1 MLSFTPGQKITL
13 TPWQGAEYI
22 NQIFPCGVYRIQAY
36 AGKGG
41 PGQNGIPGGK
51 GGYAI
56 STITCYE
63 EKKFSFEIG
72 MAGSLYE
79 CGKVFYPGAANNGIS
94 SLKPSGS
101 GGYGGYDNPTA
112 GTREHGGGGGGKTQV
127 TVWHKNSN
135 NGPYTGGNTLMIV
148 GGGGG
153 GAGWNRWESWAYGG
167 VGGIS
172 RDAAEEVS
180 PTYRPTPYNEN
191 GQDGLCDWGAVSE
204 GCGGGGG
211 GYYGG
216 ATRPY
221 CTCTD
226 GRITGGGGFGG
237 RSYVLDYISSSN
249 NAYISG
255 ANLFSGRNDGH
266 GYVIVTFVDYIW
278 YSIYWT
284 NCIYATTRGKEGDKI
299 TGSANITYNT
309 TGPDGKIYRCNEN
322 LGFFSH
328 IAYSYVSDVKFND
341 DKTEI
346 TFTMQRNAAY
356 INAVF
361 INYKIICTRCIAINN
376 GDKVLIPGRKYRVK
390 AESKSNGHPFIDFT
404 MSGIDRDSVRWISRL
419 EFEFT
424 MPEANV
430 YVTALY
436 EDDTRYNTD
445 IYKQIG
451 IVTYFDW
458 DRL

>member
-1 MLSFTPGQKITL
+1 MVNLTPGQTITL
-13 TPWQGAEYI
+13 TPWQGKEY
-22 NQIFPCGVYRIQAY
+22 NGQEFPPGLYCIHCYGA
-36 AGKGG
+36 KGG
-41 PGQNGIPGGK
+41 TGQHGIPGGN
-51 GGYAI
+51 GGHAMGYLR
-56 STITCYE
+56 TYE
-63 EKKFSFEIG
+63 EKIFSFNIGTMGALYYPGRCVSPG
-72 MAGSLYE
+72 MADQNVQYSSYG
-79 CGKVFYPGAANNGIS
+79 CGGF
-94 SLKPSGS
+94 
-101 GGYGGYDNPTA
+101 GGYDNPTYGA
-112 GTREHGGGGGGKTQV
+112 REHGGGGGGMTAFSIS
-127 TVWHKNSN
+127 HKYYNYSR
-135 NGPYTGGNTLMIV
+135 GNVVMNA

-153 GAGWNRWESWAYGG
+153 GNGWSAWNQWAYGEP
-167 VGGIS
+167 GGYEYDVDES
-172 RDAAEEVS
+172 VS
-180 PTYRPTPYNEN
+180 PTNQTSSRINDRGQN
-191 GQDGLCDWGAVSE
+191 GIANSSVSE
-204 GCGGGGG
+204 GGGGGGGGNPGGGIKPISTQFTGGWGCGGGG
-211 GYYGG
+211 YGG
-216 ATRPY
+216 RNRNKVNYSMPNCDY
-221 CTCTD
+221 YNVHN
-226 GRITGGGGFGG
+226 
-237 RSYVLDYISSSN
+237 YVGTNS
-249 NAYISG
+249 
-255 ANLFSGRNDGH
+255 GH
-266 GYVIVTFVDYIW
+266 GYITVQYIDYIW

-284 NCIYATTRGKEGDKI
+284 NCIYTITRGKEGDRI
-299 TGSANITYNT
+299 TGNANITYNT
-309 TGPDGKIYRCNEN
+309 IGPDGKIYRCNEN

-361 INYKIICTRCIAINN
+361 INYKIICTRCVAINN

-390 AESKSNGHPFIDFT
+390 AEPESNGHPFIDFI